1 MLDELRIYNRAI
13 TAAEVSTLY
22 NYIPLTAASLPAT
35 QTVCAGSNFTQTVN
49 VTGSGGLTYQ
59 WYFNGK
65 PLSDGGAIS
74 GTQTATLSIANV
86 SAAHAGNYTVHVTQN
101 SCFTVVSDTMALNI
115 DSIVITAQP
124 TNQTIC
130 VNQPLNLSVT
140 AIGTGLSYQWTLN
153 GNNIPGATS
162 ATYSVDSASAADSG
176 NYQVVVSNNNC
187 LIASNVVNVVVS
199 ATAPA
204 QPNPITGNTIVC
216 QNSTQTYSVAE
227 VPGATS
233 YTWTLPSGWRGN
245 SITNSITATVGSNG
259 DTISVIANNGCGSS
273 AAQTLAITVNPLPNV
288 TVSSNANTLTANQ
301 AGATYQWIDC
311 NNNNTLISGAT
322 SQSFTPTTSGSY
334 AVIVTWNGCSDTSAC
349 QNVIITGIGTQVL
362 SKLSF
367 TIYPNPNRGN
377 FTIQTERGG
386 VFELIDVVGK
396 VINTYTITNKQ
407 QTVQESL
414 PAGMYFV
421 REKNNGIIQK
431 LIIE

>member
-1 MLDELRIYNRAI
+1 
-13 TAAEVSTLY
+13 
-22 NYIPLTAASLPAT
+22 
-35 QTVCAGSNFTQTVN
+35 
-49 VTGSGGLTYQ
+49 
-59 WYFNGK
+59 
-65 PLSDGGAIS
+65 
-74 GTQTATLSIANV
+74 
-86 SAAHAGNYTVHVTQN
+86 
-101 SCFTVVSDTMALNI
+101 
-115 DSIVITAQP
+115 
-124 TNQTIC
+124 
-130 VNQPLNLSVT
+130 
-140 AIGTGLSYQWTLN
+140 LN

-187 LIASNVVNVVVS
+187 LIASNVVNVVIS

-216 QNSTQTYSVAE
+216 QNSTQTYIVAE